1 MGYAVTMF
9 EALHTAGGVL
19 VYGIPEFRL
28 PKAILAQEI
37 EGLKKLGVE
46 IKTDWVVGKVI
57 DVEELRN
64 EYDAVFIGSGAGL
77 PQFLKIPGENLKG
90 VYSANEFLTR
100 INLMKAYK
108 EDAMTPITRPR
119 KAAIVGG
126 GNVAM
131 DAARCALRLGAEEV
145 SIVYRRGFDELPA
158 RKEEIHHA
166 QEEGIQFK
174 TLRGPL
180 EIMGDMK
187 TGVTGIKTQVME
199 LGEPDE
205 KGRRKPIAV
214 EGEFEVIE
222 ADVVV
227 IAIGTSPNPLIR
239 QTTKGLEFSKKGGI
253 VADEE
258 KGQTS
263 LENVFAGGD
272 VVTGAATV
280 ILAMGAGKKSAAA
293 IDEYIKNKK

>member
-1 MGYAVTMF
+1 
-9 EALHTAGGVL
+9 
-19 VYGIPEFRL
+19 
-28 PKAILAQEI
+28 
-37 EGLKKLGVE
+37 
-46 IKTDWVVGKVI
+46 
-57 DVEELRN
+57 
-64 EYDAVFIGSGAGL
+64 
-77 PQFLKIPGENLKG
+77 
-90 VYSANEFLTR
+90 
-100 INLMKAYK
+100 MKAYK

-166 QEEGIQFK
+166 QEEGIVFR

-187 TGVTGIKTQVME
+187 TGATGIKCQVME

-205 KGRRKPIAV
+205 KGRRKPVPV
-214 EGEFEVIE
+214 EGEFEVVE

>member
-1 MGYAVTMF
+1 
-9 EALHTAGGVL
+9 
-19 VYGIPEFRL
+19 
-28 PKAILAQEI
+28 
-37 EGLKKLGVE
+37 
-46 IKTDWVVGKVI
+46 
-57 DVEELRN
+57 
-64 EYDAVFIGSGAGL
+64 
-77 PQFLKIPGENLKG
+77 
-90 VYSANEFLTR
+90 
-100 INLMKAYK
+100 
-108 EDAMTPITRPR
+108 
-119 KAAIVGG
+119 
-126 GNVAM
+126 M

-187 TGVTGIKTQVME
+187 TGATGIKCQVME

-205 KGRRKPIAV
+205 KGRRKPVPV

-222 ADVVV
+222 ADVVI

-239 QTTKGLEFSKKGGI
+239 QTTQGLEFSKKGGI
-253 VADEE
+253 VADDE